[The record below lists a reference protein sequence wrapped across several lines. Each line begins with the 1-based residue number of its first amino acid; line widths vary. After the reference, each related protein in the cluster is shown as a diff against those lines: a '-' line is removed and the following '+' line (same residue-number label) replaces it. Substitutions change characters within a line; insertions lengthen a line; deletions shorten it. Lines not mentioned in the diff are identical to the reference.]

1 MDAAKSAAKSGI
13 KMNKNA
19 EDVIK
24 SLIKA
29 REFVRHE
36 SPTHFEN
43 EDVDAVWEGYLTV
56 IATVYTGE
64 SYELIYKAEK
74 EPE

>member
-1 MDAAKSAAKSGI
+1 
-13 KMNKNA
+13 MNKNA

-24 SLIKA
+24 SLIRA
-29 REFVRHE
+29 REFVKYNVPPHWVQD
-36 SPTHFEN
+36 
-43 EDVDAVWEGYLTV
+43 DVDAVWEGYLTV